1 MISRFW
7 QEKRNAL
14 GIFRRAVDEDDVLI
28 CAVTGPGPV
37 EVVEVHDALAVA
49 KGRVPI
55 DDPATVKVVANDQD
69 VVSLNNKN
77 QLN

>member
-7 QEKRNAL
+7 QEKRKASKN
-14 GIFRRAVDEDDVLI
+14 FRRAVDKDDVLV

-37 EVVEVHDALAVA
+37 EVVEGHDALAVA
-49 KGRVPI
+49 KGRVSI

-69 VVSLNNKN
+69 VVSLNKKN